1 MQGIASHRRT
11 PARAQ
16 FLRWCAIA
24 IGAWLVYGPGGFASP
39 GRAQLQKGR
48 VEAGLLLGGGAPPD
62 GSDHRAQYL
71 VLRTLGFSVTD
82 AWQVGLG
89 IGLTGDFE
97 TSPSTAL
104 QGQALYHLAPM
115 ATIIPYVGAHAGGQA
130 NVFSASPRIQEVLG
144 PQMGAKLRCGEKVL
158 LIVDLRYSMQAAQ
171 PDGGALFLSVGFGL
185 IERPGVQH
193 AEPPET
199 EGGTTP
205 RQPPAEE

>member
-1 MQGIASHRRT
+1 M
-11 PARAQ
+11 
-16 FLRWCAIA
+16 
-24 IGAWLVYGPGGFASP
+24 YGPAGFASP
-39 GRAQLQKGR
+39 VRAQLQKGR

-62 GSDHRAQYL
+62 GSDHRARYL
-71 VLRTLGFSVTD
+71 VLRMLGFSVTD

-104 QGQALYHLAPM
+104 QGQALYHLAPT

-130 NVFSASPRIQEVLG
+130 DVFSASPRIQEVLG

-158 LIVDLRYSMQAAQ
+158 LIVDLRYSMRAAQ
-171 PDGGALFLSVGFGL
+171 PDGGTLFLSVGFGL

-205 RQPPAEE
+205 QLQPPAEE